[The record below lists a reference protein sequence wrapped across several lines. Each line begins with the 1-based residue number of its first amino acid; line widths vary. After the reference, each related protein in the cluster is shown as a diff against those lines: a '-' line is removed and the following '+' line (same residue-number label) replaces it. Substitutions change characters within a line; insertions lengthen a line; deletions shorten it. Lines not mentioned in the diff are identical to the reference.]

1 MVAPLE
7 LDDAPALPS
16 GHVLL
21 ADQPNAWRAVADWMA
36 AGVRRH
42 EQVIRASADQQ
53 TEDLLLRRLT
63 DTHRLDVPALCRS
76 GQLRQPPVEEFYAPR
91 EQESV
96 VTSAL
101 AAGYSG
107 VRVCGAADAALEQMS
122 LSEYDDLE
130 AELAALC
137 QRYPF
142 SALCPYGEG
151 LLRDHEDLSIGR
163 HPVVTDSVGCVAR
176 RVPAARPRG
185 AGHGA
190 KGLGVELS
198 GEFDLGN
205 AELVRSA
212 VARAAGETREGGT
225 LVLDLSAVSFFGMAA
240 VRAILAGTEALRDRD
255 GTVVVQAPGSHLGKI
270 FELLDLTQV
279 PGVQMGG
286 EAR

>member
-1 MVAPLE
+1 
-7 LDDAPALPS
+7 LPS

-63 DTHRLDVPALCRS
+63 DTHRLDVSALCSS
-76 GQLRQPPVEEFYAPR
+76 GQLRQPSMEEFYAPR
-91 EQESV
+91 EQETV
-96 VTSAL
+96 VTAAL

-130 AELAALC
+130 RELAALC

-142 SALCPYGEG
+142 SALCPYGEA
-151 LLRDHEDLSIGR
+151 LLRDHQDLSIGQ
-163 HPVVTDSVGCVAR
+163 HPVVTDAVGCIDS
-176 RVPAARPRG
+176 
-185 AGHGA
+185 
-190 KGLGVELS
+190 GLGDRLS

-240 VRAILAGTEALRDRD
+240 VRAILAGTEALRDRN

>member
-1 MVAPLE
+1 VVAPLE

-42 EQVIRASADQQ
+42 EQVIRASVDQQ

-63 DTHRLDVPALCRS
+63 DTHRLDVSALCRS

-137 QRYPF
+137 HRYPF
-142 SALCPYGEG
+142 SALCPYGDA

-205 AELVRSA
+205 AELLRA
-212 VARAAGETREGGT
+212 AIARAAGEVPAGGT
-225 LVLDLSAVSFFGMAA
+225 LAVDLSAVSFFGMAA
-240 VRAILAGTEALRDRD
+240 VRAVLVGTEALRDQD
-255 GTVVVQAPGSHLGKI
+255 GTVVIQAPDSHLDKI
-270 FELLDLTQV
+270 FGLLDLTEV
-279 PGVQMGG
+279 SGVQMGG
-286 EAR
+286 ERR